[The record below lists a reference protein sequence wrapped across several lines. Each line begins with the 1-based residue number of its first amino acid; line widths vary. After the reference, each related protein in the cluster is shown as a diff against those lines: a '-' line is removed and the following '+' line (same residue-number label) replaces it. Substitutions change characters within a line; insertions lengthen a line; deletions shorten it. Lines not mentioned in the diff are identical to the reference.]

1 MSANRMNLRKFTIP
15 RYFLTA
21 LFHVFGL
28 WLTLSL
34 TTMASGQ
41 GTLEENLKA
50 VIQSP
55 LLKNTSYGISVV
67 CINNNASILNYRGG
81 ELFSVASN
89 MKLLTTAAALEYLGP
104 NFEYKTYVTANGTTT
119 PSGELH
125 GNLVIKGSG
134 DPNLSGR
141 FYQGKITAIP
151 DAWANAVASRGIST
165 IHGDIVADDTVFDRN
180 YTNPNWPVNQLSQW
194 YCAPSCG
201 LSFNDNCVDITFLP
215 NKKTGDTVALS
226 VEPNTAY
233 ITIVNNCTYTANKKE
248 HGYSLYRKPGTNQIY
263 VKGKFW
269 INAAPE
275 KQWVTVH
282 NPSLYLATVFKEAL
296 GKKGITVTG
305 QPRLINEGDF
315 PAVKGEE
322 IVGTVSTMEQTVIA
336 TNKNSQNFYAEQIL
350 KTLGAHIRGSGT
362 LQEGLGV
369 LSDFMK
375 KLGFDIQEYQIV
387 DGCGLSKDN
396 RLSPNMITAVL
407 AYMNKH
413 PYKNV
418 FYNSLPSSGV
428 DGGLQHRSVSP
439 QYRNKIHAKTGYIA
453 AVSALSGYID
463 TSTGDTIVFSFLI
476 NNVKSLSDARK
487 IQDDVCAT
495 LADYYN

>member
-1 MSANRMNLRKFTIP
+1 MNLHKFTAP
-15 RYFLTA
+15 LYSFTTLFLA
-21 LFHVFGL
+21 FGQL
-28 WLTLSL
+28 LTISL
-34 TTMASGQ
+34 TTMASDQ
-41 GTLEENLKA
+41 TALEESLKA
-50 VIQSP
+50 VIQSH

-67 CINNNASILNYRGG
+67 CLNNNASILNYRGG
-81 ELFSVASN
+81 ELFGVASN

-104 NFEYKTYVTANGTTT
+104 NFEYKTYVTANGTIT
-119 PSGELH
+119 PSGELL

-134 DPNLSGR
+134 DPNFSGR
-141 FYQGKITAIP
+141 FYQGKTTAIP
-151 DAWANAVASRGIST
+151 EAWANAVAGRGISR
-165 IHGDIVADDTVFDRN
+165 ICGDIVADDTVFDRN

-201 LSFNDNCVDITFLP
+201 LSFNDNCVDITLLP
-215 NKKTGDTVALS
+215 NKKPGDTVALL

-233 ITIVNNCTYTANKKE
+233 VTIVNTCTYTANKKE
-248 HGYSLYRKPGTNQIY
+248 HGYSLYRKPGTNQIS

-282 NPSLYLATVFKEAL
+282 NPALYLATVFNETL
-296 GKKGITVTG
+296 VKKGITVTG
-305 QPRLINEGDF
+305 QPRLINGEDF
-315 PAVKGEE
+315 SSVKGEE
-322 IVGTVSTMEQTVIA
+322 IASTVSAMEQTVIV

-350 KTLGAHIRGSGT
+350 KTLGAHVQGSGT
-362 LQEGLGV
+362 LQAGLVV
-369 LSDFMK
+369 LNNFMK
-375 KLGFDIQEYQIV
+375 KLGFDVQEYQIV
-387 DGCGLSKDN
+387 DGCGLSKGN
-396 RLSPNMITAVL
+396 RLSPNMITTLL

-428 DGGLQHRSVSP
+428 DGGLQHRIVSP
-439 QYRNKIHAKTGYIA
+439 QYRNKVHAKTGYIA

-463 TSTGDTIVFSFLI
+463 TATGDIIAFSFLI

-487 IQDDVCAT
+487 IQDDVCAAV
-495 LADYYN
+495 ADFYN

>member
-1 MSANRMNLRKFTIP
+1 
-15 RYFLTA
+15 
-21 LFHVFGL
+21 
-28 WLTLSL
+28 
-34 TTMASGQ
+34 MASDQ
-41 GTLEENLKA
+41 TMLEESLKA
-50 VIQSP
+50 IIQSP

-67 CINNNASILNYRGG
+67 CLSNNASILNHRGG
-81 ELFSVASN
+81 ELFGVASN

-104 NFEYKTYVTANGTTT
+104 NFEYKTYVTANGTIT
-119 PSGELH
+119 PSGDLH

-141 FYQGKITAIP
+141 FYQGKTTAIP
-151 DAWANAVASRGIST
+151 EAWANAVAGRGISR
-165 IHGDIVADDTVFDRN
+165 ICGDIVADDTVFDRN
-180 YTNPNWPVNQLSQW
+180 YTNPNWPANQLSQW

-201 LSFNDNCVDITFLP
+201 LSFNDNCVDITILP
-215 NKKTGDTVALS
+215 SKKPGDTVALL

-233 ITIVNNCTYTANKKE
+233 ATIVNTCTYTANKKE
-248 HGYSLYRKPGTNQIY
+248 HGYSLCRKPGTNQISL
-263 VKGKFW
+263 KGKFW

-305 QPRLINEGDF
+305 QPRLIHEGDSSS
-315 PAVKGEE
+315 VKGEE
-322 IVGTVSTMEQTVIA
+322 IAGAVSTMEQTVIV

-350 KTLGAHIRGSGT
+350 KTLGAHVQGSGT
-362 LQEGLGV
+362 LRAGLVV
-369 LSDFMK
+369 LNDFMK
-375 KLGFDIQEYQIV
+375 KLGFDVQEYQIV
-387 DGCGLSKDN
+387 DGCGLSKGN
-396 RLSPNMITAVL
+396 RLSPNMITTIL

-428 DGGLQHRSVSP
+428 DGGLQHRIVSP
-439 QYRNKIHAKTGYIA
+439 RYRNKVHAKTGYIA

-463 TSTGDTIVFSFLI
+463 TATGDIIAFSFLI

-487 IQDDVCAT
+487 IQDNICAT
-495 LADYYN
+495 VADYYN